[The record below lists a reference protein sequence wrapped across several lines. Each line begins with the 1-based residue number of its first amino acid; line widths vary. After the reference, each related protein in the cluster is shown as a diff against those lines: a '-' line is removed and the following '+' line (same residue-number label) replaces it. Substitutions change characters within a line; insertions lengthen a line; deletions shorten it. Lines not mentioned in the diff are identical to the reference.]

1 MTDHPWRRGLA
12 GRRAALRVRFEGLWK
27 GLTAIGDEG
36 AGGYRRFAW
45 TPVDLA
51 LRGWFREQAALRGLS
66 YELDRNGNQWAW
78 WGTPGPG
85 AVVTG
90 SHLDSVPGG
99 GAFDG
104 PLGVVSAFL
113 AVDELRERCVVPAR
127 PIAVVNFA
135 DEEGSRFGVACVG
148 SRLLTGILAPDEAR
162 ALRDGDGVTL
172 AEALQ
177 AARTT
182 PGHDDQ
188 PAVPDMSESRRSL
201 ASHQSADHGQ
211 VPEPGALR
219 EGHQGLVPSP
229 TGIGRDD
236 LALGRIGVF
245 VELHIEQG
253 RGLDELDAPI
263 GVASAIW
270 PHGRWRCTF
279 HGEANH
285 AGTTRL
291 ADRHD
296 PMLPFASAVLA
307 ARQAAE
313 QAGAL
318 ATFGKVRVDPN
329 GTNAIPS
336 RVDAWLDGRAPDA
349 ATVDAMVGRI
359 AEAARG
365 AGAEHGVRVEV
376 VEESST
382 PVVEFG
388 DELRDRIAAT
398 LGGVPALPTGAGHDA
413 GILSASVPSAM
424 LFVRNR
430 TGVSHSPAEHAETE
444 DCVAGV
450 VALTAVLEDL
460 ACR

>member
-1 MTDHPWRRGLA
+1 MWRDLA
-12 GRRAALRVRFEGLWK
+12 
-27 GLTAIGDEG
+27 AIGDGG

-51 LRGWFREQAALRGLS
+51 LRDWFREQAALRGLT

-78 WGTPGPG
+78 WGTPAPG

-113 AVDELRERCVVPAR
+113 AVDGLRERGVVPAR

-135 DEEGSRFGVACVG
+135 DEEGARFGVACVG
-148 SRLLTGILAPDEAR
+148 SRLLTGILDPDDAR

-172 AEALQ
+172 AEAMR
-177 AARTT
+177 AAHAD
-182 PGHDDQ
+182 PGT
-188 PAVPDMSESRRSL
+188 L
-201 ASHQSADHGQ
+201 
-211 VPEPGALR
+211 
-219 EGHQGLVPSP
+219 
-229 TGIGRDD
+229 GRDD
-236 LALGRIGVF
+236 QALARIGAF
-245 VELHIEQG
+245 VELHVEQG
-253 RGLDELDAPI
+253 RGLADLDSPV

-307 ARQAAE
+307 ARRAAE

-349 ATVDAMVGRI
+349 ATVEAMVGRI
-359 AEAARG
+359 AEAARE

-376 VEESST
+376 VAESTT

-388 DELRDRIAAT
+388 HGLRDRIAAT

-413 GILSASVPSAM
+413 GILSASVPTAM
-424 LFVRNR
+424 LFVRNP
-430 TGVSHSPAEHAETE
+430 TGVSHSPAEHAGTE
-444 DCVAGV
+444 DCVTGV

-460 ACR
+460 AGGVGW